1 VSSIAAILV
10 AAGPGSRLGAR
21 VPKAFV
27 GLAGLPLFI
36 RSLRTL
42 LDAPSIGSVAI
53 VVPAAEL
60 REAQRLADAHGPWR
74 CAIAVAAGGAQRQDS
89 VRAGLAVVDPAAE
102 LIAIHDA
109 ARPFASPAVIEAVV
123 AAAARHGA
131 AIAAA
136 PVTDTLKRVDAGG
149 IIETTLPRERM
160 WSAQTPQAFRAALIR
175 DAHRQGAATGGT
187 ATDDAVLVERL
198 GARVFVVPSSADN
211 RKITTPED
219 LRWAEWRLA
228 QAAR

>member
-1 VSSIAAILV
+1 MSSAAAILV
-10 AAGPGSRLGAR
+10 AAGPGSRLGAG

-27 GLAGLPLFI
+27 ALAGQPLVI
-36 RSLRTL
+36 HSLRAL
-42 LDAPSIGSVAI
+42 LEAPSIDSVAI
-53 VVPAAEL
+53 VVPAGEL
-60 REAQRLADAHGPWR
+60 RDAQALVDAHGPWR
-74 CAIAVAAGGAQRQDS
+74 CAIAIAAGGAERQDS
-89 VRAGLAVVDPAAE
+89 VRAGLAAVDPAAE

-109 ARPFASPAVIEAVV
+109 ARPFVPPAVIEAVV

-136 PVTDTLKRVDAGG
+136 PVTDTLKRVDAEGR
-149 IIETTLPRERM
+149 IEATLPRERM
-160 WSAQTPQAFRAALIR
+160 WSAQTPQAFRAEIIR
-175 DAHRQGAATGGT
+175 DAHRRGAATGGA

-228 QAAR
+228 QSPR